1 MRFNSQAYDKVF
13 PRQTEVHEHVET
25 AVETFR
31 PSEEVEDVSVPEPEK
46 VVEEPQIVEPSIE
59 EGSGDDGSIGEPNSE

>member
-13 PRQTEVHEHVET
+13 PRQNEVHEHVET

-31 PSEEVEDVSVPEPEK
+31 PSEQADDLNEETQDVVVEDVS
-46 VVEEPQIVEPSIE
+46 EPSIE
-59 EGSGDDGSIGEPNSE
+59 EQGGDADGGTGELDGE